1 MDQFIIKTIINIQG
15 VIEMQVIITDLASKW
30 FQQKFNLTSGD
41 GIKFYGKTIQP
52 HNVKHGPKQGYK
64 PESTIDEATIVITKD
79 GINYHVNFA
88 DAWFFSGLVVTVDY
102 QQETEE
108 PVFIFRREDNGE
120 ADVDAATGASRKY
133 EEYWE

>member
-1 MDQFIIKTIINIQG
+1 
-15 VIEMQVIITDLASKW
+15 MQLIITDAASKW
-30 FQQKFNLTSGD
+30 FQQEFNLASGN
-41 GIKFYGKTIQP
+41 GVKFYGKTIQP

-64 PESTIDEATIVITKD
+64 PESTLDKATIVIKKD

-102 QQETEE
+102 QQEAEE
-108 PVFIFRREDNGE
+108 PVFIFRREDNGG

>member
-1 MDQFIIKTIINIQG
+1 VQL
-15 VIEMQVIITDLASKW
+15 IITDTASKW
-30 FQQKFNLTSGD
+30 FQQRYNLVSGD
-41 GIKFYGKTIQP
+41 GIKLYGKTIQP

-64 PESTIDEATIVITKD
+64 PESTLDEATIVIK
-79 GINYHVNFA
+79 NFA

-108 PVFIFRREDNGE
+108 PVFIFRREDNGG

>member
-15 VIEMQVIITDLASKW
+15 VIEMQLIITDLASKW

-79 GINYHVNFA
+79 GMLRHVNFA